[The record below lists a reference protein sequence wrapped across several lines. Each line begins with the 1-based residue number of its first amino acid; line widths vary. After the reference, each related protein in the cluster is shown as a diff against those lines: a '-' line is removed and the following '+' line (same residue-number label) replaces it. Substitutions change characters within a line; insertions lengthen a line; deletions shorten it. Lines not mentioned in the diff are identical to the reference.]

1 MHERASINGSDAG
14 RLSVE
19 RLMTR
24 GSRASACAGA
34 AACRLCLSRVRVGQ
48 RAAVLSN
55 RVTNVLLDQRRIG
68 EHRAQCLKAPFAK
81 GVVKPVFHGHHGL
94 AFDGKPVLC

>member
-1 MHERASINGSDAG
+1 
-14 RLSVE
+14 
-19 RLMTR
+19 
-24 GSRASACAGA
+24 
-34 AACRLCLSRVRVGQ
+34 
-48 RAAVLSN
+48 VLSN